1 MPDKIKTVT
10 QEALVE
16 RYGNRVVIGSLSE
29 LDIHWDRH
37 FVIRIELTDEKAII
51 ESCVVDIP
59 FSAVTDGPLPE
70 SQALDTFDSCDFVAA
85 HFYSDPRFIDQLLDT
100 IDTEFQEISAAHN
113 KVERDGK
120 SPSDGSS

>member
-1 MPDKIKTVT
+1 MLNKIKTVT
-10 QEALVE
+10 QKALVE
-16 RYGNRVVIGSLSE
+16 RYGDRVVIDSLSE

-37 FVIRIELTDEKAII
+37 FVIRIEFTDEKAII

-85 HFYSDPRFIDQLLDT
+85 HFYCDPHFIDQLFDT
-100 IDTEFQEISAAHN
+100 IDTEFQKISAIQN
-113 KVERDGK
+113 KVKKDGK